1 MYSKF
6 NLDEIT
12 FVNKLVSDLA
22 DYFKESNFTTSKIE
36 PFGCTD
42 HRGIKFRLVNSPMV
56 YSGVFDH
63 IIKSIETL
71 KTVSFHRFNRG
82 NNPNGCLTIRSQG
95 IEVRLDKTLLNDEVH
110 YHLDYLLGY

>member
-1 MYSKF
+1 ME
-6 NLDEIT
+6 EIT
-12 FVNKLVSDLA
+12 FVNKLVYDLA
-22 DYFKESNFTTSKIE
+22 EYFKESNFTTAKIE

-42 HRGIKFRLVNSPMV
+42 HRGIKFRLVNSPLV
-56 YSGVFDH
+56 YSSVFDH

-82 NNPNGCLTIRSQG
+82 SNPDGCLTIRHQG
-95 IEVRLDKTLLNDEVH
+95 IEFRLDKTFLDNNVH